1 MDTTKNY
8 QYENELSFNI
18 EDVKTAI
25 KSILETYK
33 TRFLHSEKDLN
44 DVFSTYNFGEVKCGY
59 LVTLQKIDDNTT
71 KFKMTCSSRTGFE
84 VGMASLEGY
93 TAEFLNILSAKLNG
107 ATEEEMQTVVNEN
120 NSDSS
125 LSCMSTILTVIIIG
139 CALAILFI

>member
-44 DVFSTYNFGEVKCGY
+44 DAFSTYNFSEVKCGY

-71 KFKMTCSSRTGFE
+71 KIKMTCSSRTGFE

-93 TAEFLNILSAKLNG
+93 TAEFLNILSAKLTG
-107 ATEEEMQTVVNEN
+107 ATDEEMQTIVNEN

-139 CALAILFI
+139 CTLAILFI